1 MTRERF
7 CFRAAGVVFV
17 LFVADILI
25 AKIQVLSG
33 NVMPFHLGDLGQ
45 FLVLLV
51 AVALFV
57 IGSLA
62 REEAE
67 KRRHDPRP

>member
-1 MTRERF
+1 MSAGGV
-7 CFRAAGVVFV
+7 FR
-17 LFVADILI
+17 LFGGDILSG
-25 AKIQVLSG
+25 KIQVMSG
-33 NVMPFHLGDLGQ
+33 SVLPLPLGDLGQ

-67 KRRHDPRP
+67 KRRDDPRT